1 MGRHGL
7 RIQRKVVCNNEQI
20 YQQWRTLMGRM
31 QDKVAAITGGAGGI
45 GGATVRRFLEE
56 GAKVAFCDRDVQK
69 GAALE
74 RELGTDNA
82 FFVETDVSNEADVA
96 AFIAQTVA
104 RYGRLDA
111 LVNNAG
117 IRNYVDVTEASEESW
132 DQILGVNLKGYAFG
146 AKAAIPAMRKNGGG
160 AIVNIAS
167 VRSITAGAKC
177 VQYDTTKAAILGLT
191 RSMARDH
198 AADNVR
204 VMAVGPGPIFSDFHE
219 KRAAEMGQ
227 THDEYNAIFGS
238 DTMMNRSGTPREIAN
253 AVLFLASDEAS
264 FMTGTCIY
272 VDGGQTGL

>member
-1 MGRHGL
+1 
-7 RIQRKVVCNNEQI
+7 
-20 YQQWRTLMGRM
+20 MGRM
-31 QDKVAAITGGAGGI
+31 QDKVAAVTGGAGGI

-69 GAALE
+69 GAAFE
-74 RELGTDNA
+74 RELGTENA
-82 FFVETDVSNEADVA
+82 FFVETDVSNEVDVA

-104 RYGRLDA
+104 RYGKLDT

-117 IRNYVDVTEASEESW
+117 IRNYVDVTEASEDSW

-146 AKAAIPAMRKNGGG
+146 AKAAIVAMRKNGGG
-160 AIVNIAS
+160 VIVNIAS
-167 VRSITAGAKC
+167 VRSLIAGEKC

-198 AADNVR
+198 AADDVR

-219 KRAAEMGQ
+219 LRAAKMGQ
-227 THDEYNAIFGS
+227 THDEYNAIFGA
-238 DTMMNRSGTPREIAN
+238 DTMMNRAGTPREIAN
-253 AVLFLASDEAS
+253 AVLFVASDEAS

-272 VDGGQTGL
+272 VDGGQTGI